1 MYDILWDF
9 RVKLKATTHSNTK
22 KVLFCRLIPP
32 TSSLTPQERVRI
44 WVVASGGSPHSNH
57 RRKTSIPIHHHPSI
71 ALPFVFETN
80 FMMSSTLHRFT

>member
-44 WVVASGGSPHSNH
+44 WVLVVAHPTPTIEEKHQYQFV
-57 RRKTSIPIHHHPSI
+57 TIH
-71 ALPFVFETN
+71 L
-80 FMMSSTLHRFT
+80 